1 MGGIGWWRGRKVGGR
16 VVKRGE
22 KGGGRVVGRGERW
35 GLVTLRWITIPS
47 WGGSSDTLSR
57 FMLWK
62 QRFKVTYAQTKLS
75 Y

>member
-1 MGGIGWWRGRKVGGR
+1 MGGGEGGEEGVKRWGKGGREGGKVGVGNLTMDYHPILGR
-16 VVKRGE
+16 
-22 KGGGRVVGRGERW
+22 
-35 GLVTLRWITIPS
+35 
-47 WGGSSDTLSR
+47 SSDTLSR

>member
-1 MGGIGWWRGRKVGGR
+1 MGGR

-47 WGGSSDTLSR
+47 WGGVVILLVASCYGNRDLRSPMHR
-57 FMLWK
+57 
-62 QRFKVTYAQTKLS
+62 QN
-75 Y
+75 

>member
-1 MGGIGWWRGRKVGGR
+1 MGGR
-16 VVKRGE
+16 VVKRGKRWG
-22 KGGGRVVGRGERW
+22 KGGREGGKVGAGNLTMDYHPILGR
-35 GLVTLRWITIPS
+35 
-47 WGGSSDTLSR
+47 SSDTLSR